1 MIDPSRSHMHGQADI
16 ASLPR
21 KSLRSM
27 GLIGT
32 SFFGIHRAQTPCL
45 ATKYTLYLALAP
57 IHNSCRCTYLG
68 ILSSTPLNLCNYSTL
83 RYIFSTVNL
92 PQPRLLEFTQSLPHL
107 KNMGANMIR
116 FKLGFCGA
124 HIVWI
129 TDPEIQ

>member
-1 MIDPSRSHMHGQADI
+1 
-16 ASLPR
+16 
-21 KSLRSM
+21 M

-32 SFFGIHRAQTPCL
+32 SFFGIHRAQMPRL
-45 ATKYTLYLALAP
+45 ATKYMLHLALAP
-57 IHNSCRCTYLG
+57 IPNNCRCTYLG

-92 PQPRLLEFTQSLPHL
+92 PQARLPEFTQSLPHL
-107 KNMGANMIR
+107 KNMGANMIG
-116 FKLGFCGA
+116 FKLGFGGA